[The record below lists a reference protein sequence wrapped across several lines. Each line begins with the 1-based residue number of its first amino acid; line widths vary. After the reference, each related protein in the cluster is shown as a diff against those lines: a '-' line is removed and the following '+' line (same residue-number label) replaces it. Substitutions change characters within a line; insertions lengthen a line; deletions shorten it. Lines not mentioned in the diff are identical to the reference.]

1 MSKQIENNVVQM
13 TFDNKDFEKNIS
25 TSSKSIDK
33 LNEQLKFKDANK
45 GFQDLQ
51 KYANS
56 VNFSG
61 LEKAIN
67 NINSVFTVTGNLA
80 HKIVDDI
87 AGYFESKIVGTI
99 SSVKNKIS
107 YIMDTDLGVQ
117 KYEQYTTAI
126 NTMSANLADADVR
139 RFADQVSK
147 GIYEF
152 GEEYKYAEK
161 YIERMALFTDETSYS
176 LTDMVD
182 TMAKFAAANVPL
194 DQSSKAMMGFAN
206 MAAVAGQNA
215 KTATSSMYQMA
226 QAFSTGYIRYQ
237 DWQQAFGLKNLATK
251 EAKQIFLQEALKAGT
266 VDQKL
271 VQQAMS
277 ELGAENYAS
286 WFYTSKSLNEGQ
298 WLTTDVLVSGLQKYS
313 KASDE
318 ILSSMEKIGERVSV
332 TDMLD
337 WAKAYKK
344 AGGDATE
351 FAKALASQN
360 SQIDNVDAL
369 AESLKKLASEEYEL
383 GLKAF
388 EAAQKATNFH
398 EAIDAVRDA
407 VGTKMMYAMKY
418 FIGDLE
424 QAKELWTSFANSL
437 WDIFAAPI
445 DNALEG
451 LETWNSK
458 VYEVNEETGE
468 MITYYEKFWS
478 SVGAIFT
485 GIGDIF
491 GGFMNRFRM
500 ITGAIELEEDGM
512 VTVVSVIE
520 KYTLSF
526 MENLTHKVTKL
537 AEYIEKFLQSK
548 FYRNLTNSFAYIVM
562 TLKDIKK
569 ILGTLFGATAGTA
582 IKNFGKPLTEISDII
597 FKITQQIFF
606 LFRHA
611 SRSERLTRISDVLS
625 KLTKKLVELGATLI
639 RVFGNL
645 LVKKLGQ
652 LFDVIEK
659 IFDFLWP
666 WIDKLLTLIEDKLI
680 PVIDNLIEGPY
691 SIEAGLE
698 FLGRKLD
705 WAKDKIKDFLENVS
719 GLSFEEAKNKIT
731 DFADHAAEKLSYLGG
746 GIFDILKEYF
756 KTNFSSGTKGSLP
769 DLFERLSEANGLV
782 AGAQSTVK
790 WTGDAVMRPIQ
801 LILDIVGFLTGT
813 DLTNL
818 ANGISTFVHA
828 ITDTVA
834 NVTPDVLSFVE
845 KIGDILLKILKFVA
859 NLVIDIIK
867 YTAGMK
873 DTTGFV
879 ILDDII
885 YAIKTLLRSLI
896 DTFVYL
902 LKTAADASK
911 YITPAIKKVFSLI
924 KEVVVYFVN
933 LADDTVKTLK
943 NIKDPSE
950 LASYALKL
958 LKIGLGFLILSR
970 VAVLIMDVIYFF
982 DSLGGFTRLIGKS
995 VHVVSDSFA
1004 GLLDSLAGDSWSGM
1018 LRMFALV
1025 LFSFGYALSNLV
1037 KIGTALADPKVRNGV
1052 IIAFTGVLL
1061 LLTVISHY
1069 AKSLVKAQVKAQKG
1083 YAKFLVKKNA
1093 IYNVDDLTVGFKGLA
1108 NVLMGLAIALIGIS
1122 AAVALLARVTKNTG
1136 KEEMNTALSGIML
1149 MILVLGLFAKLAAVQ
1164 QKTRR
1169 DIAVGTSS
1177 LFSRDFE
1184 GKSYKG
1190 LAGALIGFAAVI
1202 LAITPSISILAY
1214 AAKRLGNENIEF
1226 ALEVIIK
1233 VLTVMEI
1240 GMVFMAKFAN
1250 NTGFLASFGIVR
1262 IIRAMSS
1269 VMIAIGIE
1277 IALLSLVM
1285 TKLIPKE
1292 DYGIVEKLGKF
1303 MLIALGIISAVIIFM
1318 SLKSSNA
1325 DLKTELKQL
1334 VVKLSKLILIS
1345 FVFSSLSI
1353 TIGVMMASLLVLINV
1368 CNKMI
1373 TDLRFAGRVG
1383 MALAMLVI
1391 LLGMVTFFI
1400 NVIAKAIDTKG
1411 STDWKAIL
1419 AKVAGMAIIIALV
1432 SVVLV
1437 TITKVVTILA
1447 AAITAAD
1454 MVNNVALGNDGK
1466 KVSNNLGK
1474 ATLAVMGILLGLTA
1488 FIAAIAAI
1496 GKWLA
1501 KGRGDNDDNP
1511 SMALIKL
1518 AGALVIVSAAI
1529 TIVASSFILIAK
1541 ALNQLSGPEILK
1553 GLLAISGAIVIL
1565 LGTLLG
1571 LGVIDKFFHGVVTTL
1586 VKLLK
1591 VLMIAFL
1598 AVTAAVLI
1606 FGKSGDKIAE
1616 WLRAAEPKIR
1626 EGFRALGNALE
1637 TAIEGFNLALP
1648 KVLEGLAETIAII
1661 LVWIAENIQDWT
1673 AALAIIL
1680 ARVVEGLC
1688 DALFDEGNELGAAL
1702 ARLLNGILDLV
1713 VTFLDQTLGTNI
1725 SEWTK
1730 GFLEDQMRFLWYSLP
1745 GVGQIFLAA
1754 DTLLHEEEKDN
1765 EIEHQKEM
1773 YEVRREG
1780 ALAYMKLL
1788 EKLSNAQDELAAKE
1802 ANNGLLTTAERAR
1815 LQTNVNY
1822 WQKQVDDMV
1831 KTTSAEE
1838 VFAKYGIDV
1847 RKKSYDQVYW
1857 WKEFDPDY
1865 NYKLGFTGG
1874 ENGNLAKLAEK
1885 FGSYYDWE
1893 MLVLHGAPEMARKYG
1908 TGQEDRIQR
1917 MIDNMKPNFDLS
1929 TLGVFEKDAKNKT
1942 ADSVA
1947 SLFDAAKKSKS
1958 VLGSAKETGE
1968 NWLDALVNAIKDKG
1982 KSAKDY
1988 IASIGG
1994 LSGLIGLKSEDGNI
2008 LGQALGDGTIEGM
2021 TGTLGGIKIEDLMAQ
2036 VNANTPSVDSVRLPD
2051 ATELT
2056 VADGSNL
2063 MYNGD
2068 LDFSGTNNSA
2078 LQTATEF
2085 TQNTG
2090 SIVDGINR
2098 TNDKLDELKEAIL
2111 GMTIVLDDGTLVGR
2125 MDSQLGKKSNRKEGR
2140 GW

>member
-251 EAKQIFLQEALKAGT
+251 EAKQIFLEEALKAGT

-318 ILSSMEKIGERVSV
+318 ILSSMAKIGERVSV

-369 AESLKKLASEEYEL
+369 AESLKKLASEEYAL

-451 LETWNSK
+451 LETWNKSVYK
-458 VYEVNEETGE
+458 VNLETGE
-468 MITYYEKFWS
+468 AITYYEQFWS
-478 SVGAIFT
+478 SVGRIFT

-512 VTVVSVIE
+512 VTIVSVIE

-548 FYRNLTNSFAYIVM
+548 FYRNLTNSFAYIVL

-698 FLGRKLD
+698 FLGRKLY
-705 WAKDKIKDFLENVS
+705 WAKDKIKDFISNVT
-719 GLSFEEAKNKIT
+719 GLSFEEAKDKIT

-756 KTNFSSGTKGSLP
+756 KTNFSSEAKGSLP

-801 LILDIVGFLTGT
+801 LIIDIVSFLTGA
-813 DLTNL
+813 DLSNL

-885 YAIKTLLRSLI
+885 YAIKTLLKSLI

-902 LKTAADASK
+902 LKTAANASK

-924 KEVVVYFVN
+924 KDVVVYFVN

-950 LASYALKL
+950 LANYALKL

-970 VAVLIMDVIYFF
+970 VLVLIMDITYFF

-1037 KIGTALADPKVRNGV
+1037 KIGTALADPKVREGV

-1061 LLTVISHY
+1061 LMRVLFIFT
-1069 AKSLVKAQVKAQKG
+1069 KKLMKAQNKMQRGFVD
-1083 YAKFLVKKNA
+1083 LLTERWTVR
-1093 IYNVDDLTVGFKGLA
+1093 NVGDLTANFKGLGTM
-1108 NVLMGLAIALIGIS
+1108 LMGLAVALIGIT
-1122 AAVALLARVTKNTG
+1122 AAVSMLAKVTQKVG
-1136 KEEMNTALSGIML
+1136 VEDVNTAIVGIMV
-1149 MILVLGLFAKLAAVQ
+1149 ITLVLGLFAKLTKVQ
-1164 QKTRR
+1164 QKSNKELS
-1169 DIAVGTSS
+1169 GKKWSNE
-1177 LFSRDFE
+1177 FE
-1184 GKSYKG
+1184 GQSYKG
-1190 LAGALIGFAAVI
+1190 LVGALIGFSAVI
-1202 LAITPSISILAY
+1202 LAIVPAISILAY
-1214 AAKRLGNENIEF
+1214 ATKHIGAEHMDEAVKNIIRILAVIELGM
-1226 ALEVIIK
+1226 AL
-1233 VLTVMEI
+1233 
-1240 GMVFMAKFAN
+1240 MAKFAN
-1250 NTGFLASFGIVR
+1250 NTGFLAAWGIVK
-1262 IIRAMSS
+1262 IIRAMSV
-1269 VMIAIGIE
+1269 VMMAIGIE
-1277 IALLSLVM
+1277 LIALALVM
-1285 TKLIPKE
+1285 TKVIGRE
-1292 DYGIVEKLGKF
+1292 DYDIVKSVSKF
-1303 MLIALGIISAVIIFM
+1303 LIITLGIISAVIIAL
-1318 SLKSSNA
+1318 SLKSSKA

-1334 VVKLSKLILIS
+1334 VIKLSKLILVS

-1353 TIGVMMASLLVLINV
+1353 TIGVLMASLLILIKV

-1383 MALAMLVI
+1383 MALGMLVI
-1391 LLGMVTFFI
+1391 LLGTITLFI
-1400 NVIAKAIDTKG
+1400 GVIARAIDMNGTE
-1411 STDWKAIL
+1411 DWRTVL
-1419 AKVAGMAIIIALV
+1419 AKVAGIGIIITLV

-1437 TITKVVTILA
+1437 AITKVVTILA

-1454 MVNNVALGNDGK
+1454 MVNDVAMGNDGK
-1466 KVSNNLGK
+1466 KVSDNLTK
-1474 ATLAVMGILLGLTA
+1474 AVLAVIGILLGLTL
-1488 FIAAIAAI
+1488 FIGAVALI
-1496 GKWLA
+1496 GKYLA
-1501 KGRGDNDDNP
+1501 GGTGDNDDNP

-1518 AGALVIVSAAI
+1518 AGALIIVSAAI
-1529 TIVASSFILIAK
+1529 AIVAGSFILIAK
-1541 ALNQLSGPEILK
+1541 ALGQLSSNEIKK
-1553 GLLAISGAIVIL
+1553 GLIGIGTSMLFLI
-1565 LGTLLG
+1565 GTLLALG
-1571 LGVIDKFFHGVVTTL
+1571 LIDKFFSGVVTTL
-1586 VKLLK
+1586 AKLLK
-1591 VLMIAFL
+1591 VLMIAFI
-1598 AVTAAVLI
+1598 AVTAAVFI
-1606 FGKSGDKIAE
+1606 FGKSGDKIAV
-1616 WLRAAEPKIR
+1616 WLKNAEPKIR
-1626 EGFRALGNALE
+1626 DAFRAFGDALV
-1637 TAIEGFNLALP
+1637 TAIEGLNAALP
-1648 KVLEGLAETIAII
+1648 DVLEALAETIAII
-1661 LVWIAENIQDWT
+1661 LVWIGENIHDWT
-1673 AALAIIL
+1673 AALVIIL
-1680 ARVVEGLC
+1680 ARVIEGLC
-1688 DALFDEGNELGAAL
+1688 DALFDEGSELGAAF
-1702 ARLLNGILDLV
+1702 ARLLEGVLSLV
-1713 VTFLDQTLGTNI
+1713 MTFLDKVLGTNI
-1725 SEWTK
+1725 SQWTENMVEK
-1730 GFLEDQMRFLWYSLP
+1730 TARGLAYTIP
-1745 GVGQIFLAA
+1745 GLNI
-1754 DTLLHEEEKDN
+1754 LLLKWDKERQEEQEAS
-1765 EIEHQKEM
+1765 EISFQKKMFEI
-1773 YEVRREG
+1773 RRDG
-1780 ALAYMKLL
+1780 ALGYMKLL

-1802 ANNGLLTTAERAR
+1802 ANNGLLTTADRAR

-1822 WQKQVDDMV
+1822 WQGQINDMM
-1831 KTTSAEE
+1831 KGLSAED
-1838 VFAKYGIDV
+1838 VFAKYGVDV
-1847 RKKSYDQVYW
+1847 RKSAKEQVQW
-1857 WKEFDPDY
+1857 WQEFRDDFDY
-1865 NYKLGFTGG
+1865 GWNNLFTGG
-1874 ENGNLAKLAEK
+1874 LKGNISQFADLYGYVTSSQFSRTSKAGYTHSGKGGR
-1885 FGSYYDWE
+1885 FGEGID
-1893 MLVLHGAPEMARKYG
+1893 VKNPYG
-1908 TGQEDRIQR
+1908 YTTE
-1917 MIDNMKPNFDLS
+1917 
-1929 TLGVFEKDAKNKT
+1929 TLGVFEKEAKDNT
-1942 ADSVA
+1942 AATVA
-1947 SLFDAAKKSKS
+1947 SLFNAAKSSKS
-1958 VLGSAKETGE
+1958 VLNSAKETGE
-1968 NWLDALVNAIKDKG
+1968 NWIDVLVGTIKEKG